1 VGHGGIADVQRL
13 ILARLWQ
20 AVLVMIVASFLCFI
34 LVYVSG
40 DPIRVLV
47 PLDASPADM
56 ENIKVQF
63 GLDKPITVQYVTFIK
78 QALKG
83 DLGESFR
90 YRQESLGLV
99 LRRLP
104 TTLLLVSATI
114 LIALCV
120 SIPLG
125 VFTAVRKDTVYDHL
139 GTTISL
145 AGISIPGFWAG
156 ILLILFFAGY
166 LQILPP
172 SGKDGLSHLV
182 LPAVANSLPVIGL
195 LTRLTRST
203 MVEELDRMHITAL
216 KAKGLP
222 PWMIYYKHAL
232 RNALIPI
239 VTVVGL
245 QFGALL
251 GGSVI
256 IETVFAWPGIG
267 WMLFSAITMRDL
279 PLIRAAVLVISVLF
293 VLINL
298 IVDLL
303 YAFIDPK
310 IRYT

>member
-1 VGHGGIADVQRL
+1 MDRGECIMGGSRRPRPTGLKRIKK
-13 ILARLWQ
+13 
-20 AVLVMIVASFLCFI
+20 S
-34 LVYVSG
+34 
-40 DPIRVLV
+40 PI
-47 PLDASPADM
+47 PA
-56 ENIKVQF
+56 KFVW
-63 GLDKPITVQYVTFIK
+63 P
-78 QALKG
+78 AA
-83 DLGESFR
+83 
-90 YRQESLGLV
+90 
-99 LRRLP
+99 
-104 TTLLLVSATI
+104 TLLLVLATI
-114 LIALCV
+114 VIALCV
-120 SIPLG
+120 SIPIG

-139 GTTISL
+139 GTTLSL

-166 LQILPP
+166 LQVLPP

-216 KAKGLP
+216 RAKGLP
-222 PWMIYYKHAL
+222 PWMIHYKHAL

-245 QFGALL
+245 QFGTLL

-256 IETVFAWPGIG
+256 IETVFAWPGVG